1 MLQGIIALP
10 PGRTLDD
17 VRKLKPNEGEW
28 RPLPGLFCIG
38 DGEPAVAHHNT
49 DRIVGCP
56 ACLATEDFTDGH
68 RSSRLFRRALVGSDI
83 E

>member
-1 MLQGIIALP
+1 MFQGIIALP

-17 VRKLKPNEGEW
+17 VRELKPNEGEW
-28 RPLPGLFCIG
+28 RPLPGLFCIS
-38 DGEPAVAHHNT
+38 DSEPAVAHPNT
-49 DRIVGCP
+49 DGIVGCP

-68 RSSRLFRRALVGSDI
+68 RPPRRFRRALVGSDS